1 MDTLNQFS
9 GNIVQVVIKCGR
21 EKELDCFWKM
31 LSNQLSL
38 KYGSI
43 LEQAGGVLRKRKFT
57 SEEETN
63 SSGSPGR
70 ALSQVKFLLL
80 DSGDNLGMLTH

>member
-9 GNIVQVVIKCGR
+9 GNMDQVVIKYGR
-21 EKELDCFWKM
+21 EEELNCFWKV

-43 LEQAGGVLRKRKFT
+43 LEQAAGALRKR
-57 SEEETN
+57 
-63 SSGSPGR
+63 
-70 ALSQVKFLLL
+70 
-80 DSGDNLGMLTH
+80 